1 MKLNIQT
8 LYFILIFTSCGVTNK
23 SSSIK
28 MVDGYNYY
36 EQSSPLMK
44 VQLLGDY
51 YFQPL
56 KTKYYRD
63 ISKEFIKYATH
74 RLDNT
79 KPKILYQAH
88 TVVQTYYSTLCI
100 QYKSSSL
107 DTAIIDDIK
116 LQLKNNLNIKP
127 PKIDK
132 IKCGLT
138 SAYKLQYQTSNSF
151 NKIAISHTEYFFRQG
166 EYIYR
171 LFFWTTNSDD
181 SIISEEAEFII
192 KGIRFG

>member
-8 LYFILIFTSCGVTNK
+8 LYFLLIFTSCGVTNK

-63 ISKEFIKYATH
+63 ISK
-74 RLDNT
+74 
-79 KPKILYQAH
+79 
-88 TVVQTYYSTLCI
+88 
-100 QYKSSSL
+100 
-107 DTAIIDDIK
+107 
-116 LQLKNNLNIKP
+116 
-127 PKIDK
+127 
-132 IKCGLT
+132 
-138 SAYKLQYQTSNSF
+138 
-151 NKIAISHTEYFFRQG
+151 
-166 EYIYR
+166 
-171 LFFWTTNSDD
+171 
-181 SIISEEAEFII
+181 
-192 KGIRFG
+192 